1 MNKTYI
7 FYFFKNSKGI
17 LFKSNELDK
26 YNIQTTNYIYK
37 STHIFCYNLKYLIL
51 ASILFPFKKI
61 VLYQEELTICK
72 LRKINFFRKICVIS
86 GYTGD
91 IYFNNYHFL
100 GSYLSNES
108 SNIGIDLNFKLNKSH
123 LANEEKFNLK
133 KQIIF
138 ISKFQKSIK
147 NNKKKNIYSLADL
160 RYKRQK
166 LAIKFMESG
175 FGYVHGHGW
184 KNSYKTPDSWQ
195 NGNKDWYKDKLE
207 ILKDFRFNLCFENT
221 NWDYYVTE
229 KIWHSILAGSLPVYW
244 GNNTIYES
252 FPADSFVDASEFKDD
267 ESLIKYLLNMDYQ
280 TWKNLMIKCIDAYNS
295 SIDESSKKKKFE
307 ESIIKFRNKI
317 DEYYNTA

>member
-1 MNKTYI
+1 M
-7 FYFFKNSKGI
+7 
-17 LFKSNELDK
+17 FKSNELNK
-26 YNIQTTNYIYK
+26 YNIQTTNYVYK
-37 STHIFCYNLKYLIL
+37 STHIICHNLKQTIL

-61 VLYQEELTICK
+61 VLYQEELT
-72 LRKINFFRKICVIS
+72 LHRGRKINFFRKICVIS

-100 GSYLSNES
+100 GSYLANQSF
-108 SNIGIDLNFKLNKSH
+108 NIGIDLNLKLNKSSI
-123 LANEEKFNLK
+123 ANEEKFNLK

-138 ISKFQKSIK
+138 IGKFHKSLE
-147 NNKKKNIYSLADL
+147 NNRKKDIYSLADL
-160 RYKRQK
+160 KYKRQK

-175 FGYVHGHGW
+175 WGYVHGHGW
-184 KNSYKTPDSWQ
+184 ENSYKTPDSWH

-207 ILKDFRFNLCFENT
+207 ILKNFRFNLCFENT

-244 GNNTIYES
+244 GNNTIYKS

-267 ESLIKYLLNMDYQ
+267 ESLIQYVLNMDYQ
-280 TWKNLMIKCIDAYNS
+280 TWKNRMIKCIDAYNS
-295 SIDESSKKKKFE
+295 SIDESSKKKKFK